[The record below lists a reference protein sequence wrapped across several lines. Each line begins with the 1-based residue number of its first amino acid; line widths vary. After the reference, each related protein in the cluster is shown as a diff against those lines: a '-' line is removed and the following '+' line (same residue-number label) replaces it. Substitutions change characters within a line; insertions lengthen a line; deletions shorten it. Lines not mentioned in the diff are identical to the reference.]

1 MCRFF
6 RHIVFGI
13 ESPHSLV
20 YIGVWNKKERTKLP
34 SRFFLPVMASGT
46 KVDALK
52 TLQYYD
58 KKKLTDLQD
67 NSYKKNIHTAF
78 Q

>member
-20 YIGVWNKKERTKLP
+20 YIGVWNKKKKEP
-34 SRFFLPVMASGT
+34 NSPAGSFFL
-46 KVDALK
+46 
-52 TLQYYD
+52 
-58 KKKLTDLQD
+58 
-67 NSYKKNIHTAF
+67 
-78 Q
+78 

>member
-13 ESPHSLV
+13 ESPHPLV

-34 SRFFLPVMASGT
+34 SRFFLPVMASST

-67 NSYKKNIHTAF
+67 NSY
-78 Q
+78 